1 MTYYR
6 NNAQQTQ
13 ADPAHQI
20 IILKITNVRIGL
32 FATDA
37 CAAGVA
43 SGPKQSKSGT
53 KGGTLKHHRAPSSE
67 TCPS

>member
-20 IILKITNVRIGL
+20 IILKITNVRLGL

-43 SGPKQSKSGT
+43 SGPK
-53 KGGTLKHHRAPSSE
+53 
-67 TCPS
+67 